1 MNPHIELVKK
11 WLSEPESV
19 SLEEL
24 KENKKAA
31 WDASIYAASSA
42 IGYAAYAAADA
53 AYWYAKAAYVAAKA
67 AYWAG
72 DAAYWAAY
80 VAADDA
86 EAAYWRSEAIKHVK
100 KWEELNK

>member
-11 WLSEPESV
+11 WLADSVSV

-31 WDASIYAASSA
+31 N
-42 IGYAAYAAADA
+42 
-53 AYWYAKAAYVAAKA
+53 
-67 AYWAG
+67 
-72 DAAYWAAY
+72 AAYWAAY
-80 VAADDA
+80 WAADDA
-86 EAAYWRSEAIKHVK
+86 YGAASSANAAYAAYWAVDDDAWADYWRNHAIKHVK

>member
-11 WLSEPESV
+11 WLADSDSV

-24 KENKKAA
+24 KANKET
-31 WDASIYAASSA
+31 
-42 IGYAAYAAADA
+42 ADA
-53 AYWYAKAAYVAAKA
+53 AYWDAKAADAAWAAYVAAYA
-67 AYWAG
+67 AYWAAYW
-72 DAAYWAAY
+72 DAADAAY

-100 KWEELNK
+100 KHEELNK

>member
-11 WLSEPESV
+11 WLADSDSV

-42 IGYAAYAAADA
+42 IGYAAYAAADSAYGA
-53 AYWYAKAAYVAAKA
+53 AADSAYGAA
-67 AYWAG
+67 
-72 DAAYWAAY
+72 DAADAVDAA
-80 VAADDA
+80 AAA
-86 EAAYWRSEAIKHVK
+86 SERSTSGGPGQRAV
-100 KWEELNK
+100 LLLVMPGQCFCGG

>member
-1 MNPHIELVKK
+1 MNKYIELVKK
-11 WLSEPESV
+11 WLADDKSV

-42 IGYAAYAAADA
+42 IGYAAYWAAAAAAYAAAD
-53 AYWYAKAAYVAAKA
+53 
-67 AYWAG
+67 
-72 DAAYWAAY
+72 AAY

-100 KWEELNK
+100 KHEELTK

>member
-11 WLSEPESV
+11 WLADDKSV

-42 IGYAAYAAADA
+42 IGYAAYAAADSAYGA
-53 AYWYAKAAYVAAKA
+53 ADAADAV
-67 AYWAG
+67 
-72 DAAYWAAY
+72 DAAYW
-80 VAADDA
+80 
-86 EAAYWRSEAIKHVK
+86 RNRAIKHVK
-100 KWEELNK
+100 KHEELTK